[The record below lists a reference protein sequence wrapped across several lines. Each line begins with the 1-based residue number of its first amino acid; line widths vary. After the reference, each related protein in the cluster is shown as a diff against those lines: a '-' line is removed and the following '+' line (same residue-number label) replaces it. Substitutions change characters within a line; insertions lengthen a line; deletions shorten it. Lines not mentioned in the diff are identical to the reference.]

1 MASYGNVATT
11 RARLA
16 GIFMARKVYMRSIK
30 KVVTQCAAAWVVW
43 ALGGPAGAQEP
54 ARQPSQQASQQ
65 LAQQSTQPPAQQS
78 DQQNPTIKTEVSLV
92 NIFATVRDK
101 KKQIIPSLKK
111 ENFRVFENDR
121 EQKIAF
127 FATETALPVTLGL
140 LIDTSG
146 SEQNRL
152 PAEQEAATAF
162 LNRVLRKGDEAMV
175 ISFDVDVDLL
185 SDFTDDRAQ
194 LDRAIRS
201 ARINA
206 PMVSMTNP
214 GPLPPESRTRGLR
227 GTAFYDA
234 IWTACGEKLATEAGR
249 KALVIITDADD
260 QGSKVRVEEA
270 IEAAERTNTV
280 VHVLLVHD
288 PGFGWRP
295 DIAHKIADA
304 TGGRVIEVSSQ
315 KHLQE
320 AFDQISEELRSEY
333 TLGYYPTNAARDGT
347 FRKIKVETTDKDLKV
362 LARRGYYAPKSEGSP
377 GGQD

>member
-1 MASYGNVATT
+1 
-11 RARLA
+11 
-16 GIFMARKVYMRSIK
+16 MRSIN
-30 KVVTQCAAAWVVW
+30 KVVTQCAAAGVVW
-43 ALGGPAGAQEP
+43 ALAAGAAAQE
-54 ARQPSQQASQQ
+54 AAQQA
-65 LAQQSTQPPAQQS
+65 AQQSAQS
-78 DQQNPTIKTEVSLV
+78 DQQTPTIKTEVGLV

-111 ENFRVFENDR
+111 EDFRIFENEQ

-127 FATETALPVTLGL
+127 FTAEKMLPITLGL

-152 PAEQEAATAF
+152 PAEQEAATRF

-185 SDFTDDRAQ
+185 SDFTDDRPQ

-280 VHVLLVHD
+280 VHILLVHD

-304 TGGRVIEVSSQ
+304 TGGRVIEVSSE

-333 TLGYYPTNAARDGT
+333 TLGYYPSNPARDGT

-362 LARRGYYAPKSEGSP
+362 LARKGYYAPKDGP
-377 GGQD
+377 A

>member
-1 MASYGNVATT
+1 MT
-11 RARLA
+11 RAARLA
-16 GIFMARKVYMRSIK
+16 GILVPGKVYMRSIN
-30 KVVTQCAAAWVVW
+30 KVVTQCAAALVVW
-43 ALGGPAGAQEP
+43 ALGASAGAQEP
-54 ARQPSQQASQQ
+54 ARQSLQQAPQQ
-65 LAQQSTQPPAQQS
+65 PAQQSSQQS
-78 DQQNPTIKTEVSLV
+78 DQQNPAIKSEVSLV

-101 KKQIIPSLKK
+101 KKEIVPSLKK
-111 ENFRVFENDR
+111 EDFRVFENEQ

-127 FATETALPVTLGL
+127 FSAEKTLPITLGL

-152 PAEQEAATAF
+152 PAEQEAATTF

-185 SDFTDDRAQ
+185 SDFTEDRAQ

-234 IWTACGEKLATEAGR
+234 IWTACGDKLATEAGR

-260 QGSKVRVEEA
+260 QGSKVSVEEA
-270 IEAAERTNTV
+270 IEAAQRTNTV
-280 VHVLLVHD
+280 VHILLVHD

-295 DIAHKIADA
+295 DIAHKLADA
-304 TGGRVIEVSSQ
+304 TGGRVIEVSSM
-315 KHLQE
+315 KHMQE
-320 AFDQISEELRSEY
+320 AFDQISDELRTEY
-333 TLGYYPTNAARDGT
+333 TIGYYPTNSARDGT
-347 FRKIKVETTDKDLKV
+347 FRKIKVETVDKELKV
-362 LARRGYYAPKSEGSP
+362 LARKGYYAPKGEGTP
-377 GGQD
+377 GG

>member
-1 MASYGNVATT
+1 M
-11 RARLA
+11 RL
-16 GIFMARKVYMRSIK
+16 IT
-30 KVVTQCAAAWVVW
+30 KVVTLCLAALVAW
-43 ALGGPAGAQEP
+43 ALSASAGARE
-54 ARQPSQQASQQ
+54 
-65 LAQQSTQPPAQQS
+65 PAQQPTQPTAPQN
-78 DQQNPTIKTEVSLV
+78 DQQTPTIKTEVSVV
-92 NIFATVRDK
+92 NVFATVRDK
-101 KKQIIPSLKK
+101 SKHIIPTLKR
-111 ENFRVFENDR
+111 EDFRVFENDQ

-127 FATETALPVTLGL
+127 FTAEKTLPVTLGL
-140 LIDTSG
+140 LVDTSG

-152 PAEQEAATAF
+152 PAEQEAATRF

-185 SDFTDDRAQ
+185 SDFTEDRAQ

-234 IWTACGEKLATEAGR
+234 IWVACGEKLATEAGR

-260 QGSKVRVEEA
+260 QGSRVRLEEA
-270 IEAAERTNTV
+270 IEAAQRTNTV
-280 VHVLLVHD
+280 VHILLVHD

-295 DIAHKIADA
+295 DVAHKIADA
-304 TGGRVIEVSSQ
+304 TGGRVIEVSSE

-333 TLGYYPTNAARDGT
+333 TIGYYSSNPTRDGT

-362 LARRGYYAPKSEGSP
+362 LARKGYYAPKDGP
-377 GGQD
+377 A

>member
-1 MASYGNVATT
+1 
-11 RARLA
+11 
-16 GIFMARKVYMRSIK
+16 
-30 KVVTQCAAAWVVW
+30 
-43 ALGGPAGAQEP
+43 
-54 ARQPSQQASQQ
+54 
-65 LAQQSTQPPAQQS
+65 
-78 DQQNPTIKTEVSLV
+78 
-92 NIFATVRDK
+92 
-101 KKQIIPSLKK
+101 
-111 ENFRVFENDR
+111 
-121 EQKIAF
+121 
-127 FATETALPVTLGL
+127 
-140 LIDTSG
+140 
-146 SEQNRL
+146 
-152 PAEQEAATAF
+152 
-162 LNRVLRKGDEAMV
+162 MV

-206 PMVSMTNP
+206 PQVSMTNP

-280 VHVLLVHD
+280 VHILLVHD

-295 DIAHKIADA
+295 DIAHKIADS
-304 TGGRVIEVSSQ
+304 TGGRVIEVSSE

-333 TLGYYPTNAARDGT
+333 TIGYYPTNSARDGT
-347 FRKIKVETTDKDLKV
+347 FRKIKVETMDKDFKV
-362 LARRGYYAPKSEGSP
+362 LARKGYYAPKDEGTPS
-377 GGQD
+377 GQD

>member
-1 MASYGNVATT
+1 MT
-11 RARLA
+11 RAARLA
-16 GIFMARKVYMRSIK
+16 GILVPGKVYMRSIN
-30 KVVTQCAAAWVVW
+30 KVVTQCAATLVVW
-43 ALGGPAGAQEP
+43 ALGAAAGAQEP
-54 ARQPSQQASQQ
+54 AQQSSQQ
-65 LAQQSTQPPAQQS
+65 PAQQS
-78 DQQNPTIKTEVSLV
+78 DQQTPTIKAEVGLV
-92 NIFATVRDK
+92 NVFATVRDK
-101 KKQIIPSLKK
+101 KKQIIPTLKK
-111 ENFRVFENDR
+111 EDFRIFENEQ

-127 FATETALPVTLGL
+127 FTAEKTLPITLGL

-146 SEQNRL
+146 SEQYRL

-185 SDFTDDRAQ
+185 SDFTEDRAQ

-206 PMVSMTNP
+206 PQASMTNP
-214 GPLPPESRTRGLR
+214 GPLPPESRTRGMR

-280 VHVLLVHD
+280 VHILLVHD

-295 DIAHKIADA
+295 DTAHKIADA
-304 TGGRVIEVSSQ
+304 TGGRVIEVSSE

-333 TLGYYPTNAARDGT
+333 TLGYYPSNSARDGT
-347 FRKIKVETTDKDLKV
+347 FRKIKVETTDKDFKV
-362 LARRGYYAPKSEGSP
+362 LARKGYYAAKDGPA
-377 GGQD
+377 

>member
-1 MASYGNVATT
+1 MT
-11 RARLA
+11 RMARLA
-16 GIFMARKVYMRSIK
+16 GICVSMKVYMRSK
-30 KVVTQCAAAWVVW
+30 TKVLTPCAAALVVW
-43 ALGGPAGAQEP
+43 ALAGQAWTREP
-54 ARQPSQQASQQ
+54 DQQAV
-65 LAQQSTQPPAQQS
+65 QQS
-78 DQQNPTIKTEVSLV
+78 DQQAPTIKSEVSLV
-92 NIFATVRDK
+92 NVFATVRDRK
-101 KKQIIPSLKK
+101 KHIVPDLKK
-111 ENFRVFENDR
+111 EDFRVFENDQ

-127 FATETALPVTLGL
+127 FTAEKTLPITLGL

-146 SEQNRL
+146 SEQYRL

-185 SDFTDDRAQ
+185 SDFTEDRAQ

-206 PMVSMTNP
+206 PQASMTNP
-214 GPLPPESRTRGLR
+214 GPLPPESRTRGMR

-280 VHVLLVHD
+280 VHILLVHD

-304 TGGRVIEVSSQ
+304 TGSR
-315 KHLQE
+315 
-320 AFDQISEELRSEY
+320 
-333 TLGYYPTNAARDGT
+333 
-347 FRKIKVETTDKDLKV
+347 
-362 LARRGYYAPKSEGSP
+362 
-377 GGQD
+377 

>member
-11 RARLA
+11 RARVA
-16 GIFMARKVYMRSIK
+16 GIFMARKVYMRSIN
-30 KVVTQCAAAWVVW
+30 KVVTQCTAALVVW
-43 ALGGPAGAQEP
+43 ALAAAAGAEE
-54 ARQPSQQASQQ
+54 
-65 LAQQSTQPPAQQS
+65 PAQQLS
-78 DQQNPTIKTEVSLV
+78 PQTLQQSAQQPVQQLTQQNDQQTPTIKTEVGLV

-111 ENFRVFENDR
+111 EDFRIFENDH
-121 EQKIAF
+121 EQKVAF
-127 FATETALPVTLGL
+127 FSAETALPVTLGL

-152 PAEQEAATAF
+152 PAEQEAAAAF

-175 ISFDVDVDLL
+175 ITFDVDVDLL

-280 VHVLLVHD
+280 VHILLVHD

-304 TGGRVIEVSSQ
+304 TGGRVIEVSSE
-315 KHLQE
+315 KHLKE

-362 LARRGYYAPKSEGSP
+362 LARKGYYAPKDGP
-377 GGQD
+377 A

>member
-1 MASYGNVATT
+1 MT
-11 RARLA
+11 RGARLA
-16 GIFMARKVYMRSIK
+16 GILVPGKVYMRSIN
-30 KVVTQCAAAWVVW
+30 KVVTQFAATLVVW
-43 ALGGPAGAQEP
+43 AVGAAAGAQEP
-54 ARQPSQQASQQ
+54 AQRFPEQASQQ
-65 LAQQSTQPPAQQS
+65 QSQQSTQEPAQQS
-78 DQQNPTIKTEVSLV
+78 DQQNPTIKSLVNLV

-111 ENFRVFENDR
+111 EDFRVFENDQ

-127 FATETALPVTLGL
+127 FSAEKTLPITLGL

-152 PAEQEAATAF
+152 PAEQEAGAAF

-185 SDFTDDRAQ
+185 SDFTEDRAQ

-280 VHVLLVHD
+280 VHILLVHD

-295 DIAHKIADA
+295 DIAHKIADT

-320 AFDQISEELRSEY
+320 AFDQISEELRTEY
-333 TLGYYPTNAARDGT
+333 TIGYYPTNAARDGT
-347 FRKIKVETTDKDLKV
+347 FRKIKVETADKDLKV
-362 LARRGYYAPKSEGSP
+362 LARKGYYAPKDGP
-377 GGQD
+377 A

>member
-1 MASYGNVATT
+1 
-11 RARLA
+11 
-16 GIFMARKVYMRSIK
+16 MRSIA
-30 KVVTQCAAAWVVW
+30 KVVTRSAVAWVAW
-43 ALGGPAGAQEP
+43 ALAVPAPGQDTP
-54 ARQPSQQASQQ
+54 QQPPQPSGQQ
-65 LAQQSTQPPAQQS
+65 T
-78 DQQNPTIKTEVSLV
+78 PTIKSEVSLV

-101 KKQIIPSLKK
+101 KKQIIPTLKK
-111 ENFRVFENDR
+111 EDFRIFENDQ

-127 FATETALPVTLGL
+127 FTAEKTLPITLGL

-146 SEQNRL
+146 SEERRL
-152 PAEQEAATAF
+152 PAEQEAATRF

-175 ISFDVDVDLL
+175 VSFGADIDLL

-206 PMVSMTNP
+206 PTVTLTNP

-234 IWTACGEKLATEAGR
+234 IWVACGEKLATEAGR

-260 QGSKVRVEEA
+260 QGSKVRLEEA

-280 VHVLLVHD
+280 VHILLVHD
-288 PGFGWRP
+288 PGYGWRP
-295 DIAHKIADA
+295 DVAHKIADQ
-304 TGGRVIEVSSQ
+304 TGGRVIEVSSE
-315 KHLQE
+315 KHLEE

-333 TLGYYPTNAARDGT
+333 TIGYYPTNAARDGR
-347 FRKIKVETTDKDLKV
+347 FRKIKVETMDKDLKV
-362 LARRGYYAPKSEGSP
+362 LARKGYYAPKDENSS

>member
-1 MASYGNVATT
+1 
-11 RARLA
+11 
-16 GIFMARKVYMRSIK
+16 MRSIN
-30 KVVTQCAAAWVVW
+30 KVVTQCAAALVVW
-43 ALGGPAGAQEP
+43 AAGAPAGAQGPPQQFSQE
-54 ARQPSQQASQQ
+54 ASQQASQQ
-65 LAQQSTQPPAQQS
+65 SAQQSTQQS
-78 DQQNPTIKTEVSLV
+78 DQQNPTIKAEVALV

-101 KKQIIPSLKK
+101 QKRIMPSLTK
-111 ENFRVFENDR
+111 EDFRIFENDQ

-127 FATETALPVTLGL
+127 FSAEKTLPVTLGL

-234 IWTACGEKLATEAGR
+234 IWTACGDKLATEAGR

-280 VHVLLVHD
+280 VHILLVHD

-295 DIAHKIADA
+295 DIAHKLADT
-304 TGGRVIEVSSQ
+304 TGGRVIEVSSA

-320 AFDQISEELRSEY
+320 AFDQISEELRAEY
-333 TLGYYPTNAARDGT
+333 TLGYYPTNPKRDGT
-347 FRKIKVETTDKDLKV
+347 FRKIKVEATDKDLKV
-362 LARRGYYAPKSEGSP
+362 LARKGYYAPKDEGSSS
-377 GGQD
+377 GQN

>member
-1 MASYGNVATT
+1 MT
-11 RARLA
+11 RGARLA
-16 GIFMARKVYMRSIK
+16 GILVPGKVYMRSIN
-30 KVVTQCAAAWVVW
+30 KVVTQFAATLVVS
-43 ALGGPAGAQEP
+43 AVGAAAGAQEP
-54 ARQPSQQASQQ
+54 AQRFPEQASQQ
-65 LAQQSTQPPAQQS
+65 QSQQSTQEPAQQS
-78 DQQNPTIKTEVSLV
+78 DQQNPTIKSLVSLV

-111 ENFRVFENDR
+111 EDFRVFENDQ

-127 FATETALPVTLGL
+127 FSAEKTLPITLGL

-152 PAEQEAATAF
+152 PAEQEAAAAF

-185 SDFTDDRAQ
+185 SDFTEDRAQ

-280 VHVLLVHD
+280 VHILLVHD

-295 DIAHKIADA
+295 DIAHKIADT

-320 AFDQISEELRSEY
+320 AFDQISEELRTEY
-333 TLGYYPTNAARDGT
+333 TIGYYPSNAARDGT
-347 FRKIKVETTDKDLKV
+347 FRKIKVETADKDLKV
-362 LARRGYYAPKSEGSP
+362 LARKGYYAPKDGP
-377 GGQD
+377 A

>member
-1 MASYGNVATT
+1 
-11 RARLA
+11 
-16 GIFMARKVYMRSIK
+16 MRSIN
-30 KVVTQCAAAWVVW
+30 KVVTLAAAALVVW
-43 ALGGPAGAQEP
+43 ALGMQAGAQEP
-54 ARQPSQQASQQ
+54 ARQLSPRDSRQSAQQP
-65 LAQQSTQPPAQQS
+65 AQQSTQQPAQQS
-78 DQQNPTIKTEVSLV
+78 DQQTPTIKAEVGLV
-92 NIFATVRDK
+92 NVFATVRDK
-101 KKQIIPSLKK
+101 QKHIMPSLKK
-111 ENFRVFENDR
+111 DDFRVFENDQQ
-121 EQKIAF
+121 QKVAF
-127 FATETALPVTLGL
+127 FAAETALPITLGL

-152 PAEQEAATAF
+152 PAEQEAATRF

-206 PMVSMTNP
+206 PQVSMTNP

-270 IEAAERTNTV
+270 IEAAQRTNTV
-280 VHVLLVHD
+280 IHVLLVHD

-295 DIAHKIADA
+295 DIAHKIADS
-304 TGGRVIEVSSQ
+304 TGGRVIEVSSE

-333 TLGYYPTNAARDGT
+333 TIGYYPSNSARDGT
-347 FRKIKVETTDKDLKV
+347 FRKIKVETTEKDFKV
-362 LARRGYYAPKSEGSP
+362 LARKGYYAPKDEGAP

>member
-1 MASYGNVATT
+1 
-11 RARLA
+11 
-16 GIFMARKVYMRSIK
+16 MRSIA
-30 KVVTQCAAAWVVW
+30 KVLTPCFLAWVAC
-43 ALGGPAGAQEP
+43 ALAARAEAQDSIQQS
-54 ARQPSQQASQQ
+54 AQQPTP
-65 LAQQSTQPPAQQS
+65 QSTQQN
-78 DQQNPTIKTEVSLV
+78 DQQVPSIKAEVSVV
-92 NIFATVRDK
+92 NVFATVRDK
-101 KKQIIPSLKK
+101 SKHIIPTLKR
-111 ENFRVFENDR
+111 EDFRIFENDK

-127 FATETALPVTLGL
+127 FTAEKTLPVTLGL

-152 PAEQEAATAF
+152 PAEQEAATHF

-185 SDFTDDRAQ
+185 SDFTEDRAQ

-234 IWTACGEKLATEAGR
+234 IWVACEKMATEAGR

-260 QGSKVRVEEA
+260 QGSRVRMEEA
-270 IEAAERTNTV
+270 IEASQRTNTV
-280 VHVLLVHD
+280 VHILLVHD

-295 DIAHKIADA
+295 DVAHKIADA
-304 TGGRVIEVSSQ
+304 TGGRVIEVSSE

-333 TLGYYPTNAARDGT
+333 TIGYYPINSARDGT
-347 FRKIKVETTDKDLKV
+347 FRKIRLETTGKDLKV
-362 LARRGYYAPKSEGSP
+362 LARKGYYAPKDGP
-377 GGQD
+377 A